1 MKNFLKR
8 LGLLFGLIALLSLA
22 ACGGDA
28 ETDTDGGDDAADE
41 EISFPEKDI
50 SGIIQWGEGGATDL
64 ISRSLASIAEDELGV
79 SLVMENITGAT
90 GAIGAQ
96 HVYDQPAD
104 GHTLLFGAENP
115 NLYQLLGISD
125 RDYVNDFIPISI
137 IGQSYAGIVVKE
149 DSEFDTLED
158 LVEYAQENPD
168 ELKMGTSG
176 EGVLPHVASAM
187 LKSQF
192 DTSFNLIP

>member
-1 MKNFLKR
+1 MKTFLKR
-8 LGLLFGLIALLSLA
+8 LGLLFSIIALISLT
-22 ACGGDA
+22 ACGRDT
-28 ETDTDGGDDAADE
+28 ETDTDVVVDAADE
-41 EISFPEKDI
+41 EIPFPETDI
-50 SGIIQWGEGGATDL
+50 SGISQWDEGGATDL

-125 RDYVNDFIPISI
+125 RDY
-137 IGQSYAGIVVKE
+137 
-149 DSEFDTLED
+149 
-158 LVEYAQENPD
+158 
-168 ELKMGTSG
+168 
-176 EGVLPHVASAM
+176 
-187 LKSQF
+187 
-192 DTSFNLIP
+192 